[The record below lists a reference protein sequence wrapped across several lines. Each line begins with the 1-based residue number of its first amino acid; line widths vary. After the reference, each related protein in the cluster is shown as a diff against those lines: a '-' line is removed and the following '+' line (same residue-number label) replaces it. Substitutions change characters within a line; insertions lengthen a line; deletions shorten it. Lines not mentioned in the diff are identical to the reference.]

1 MEAPRL
7 VSGGI
12 LGTVTWSGRHVT
24 TRVLA
29 RISGEGALR
38 AVAEFSGGHDHVPW
52 YGRIKGEA
60 CVPLSPAIL
69 RVCTQKGRAHCH
81 GRV

>member
-38 AVAEFSGGHDHVPW
+38 AVAELSGGHDHVP
-52 YGRIKGEA
+52 
-60 CVPLSPAIL
+60 
-69 RVCTQKGRAHCH
+69 
-81 GRV
+81 